1 MIPHEYIEEL
11 TRRTDI
17 VDLVG
22 SYVQLKRKGRLYG
35 GLCPFHSEKTPSFY
49 VYPDTQS
56 FYCFGCGAGGD
67 AITFAKKIN
76 SISYGEAVKLLAGRA
91 GMPEPQE
98 DDKTGRMRSRILSMN
113 KEAAR
118 FFHAC
123 LNSTVEEAYWRR
135 RGLDDKTIVRFGL
148 GYAPNDGQALYQFL
162 RDKGYNQQELDASG
176 LFKRSQSGRI
186 YCLFWKR
193 VMTPI
198 FDLRGNIIAFGGRV
212 LDDSK
217 PKYVNSPETLVYH
230 KSETVFALQI
240 AKKSASRR
248 FVLCEGYM
256 DVISMQQAGIDT
268 AVCAC
273 GTALTPEQVRLIS
286 EYAEEVILSYDSD
299 EAGQKATLRSLELFR
314 NSPVRVGVLQIPG
327 AKDPDE
333 YIKKYGAERFQAL
346 LDGVGNALDFRL
358 KRLRDQYDLKQ
369 DAQRLEY
376 VREAVD
382 MLAERSNPTEQEV
395 YAGRLAEET
404 NISKTAIMTQLAA
417 AVKKAGNKRRRD
429 QNRAR
434 LHSGEMNRISVPY
447 SAGGSQALGVASAK
461 IEGRLRTPEYVAAA
475 VSACLAGREGRAYD
489 RDLLK
494 NAFSRSGFTSGY
506 LDGKIDGTMFGVRS
520 EADAEL
526 TKKTLPALREL
537 YRRERS
543 RVPVRMKL
551 EIEGGGEKLTVT
563 DDEGN
568 RAFAYGDAEP
578 QPARTDP
585 TESLQRSLSKTGGT
599 PFAVEKI
606 DVEMDG
612 GPWFVPGSAV
622 NELRRTAL
630 EGLQQKR
637 EVLHPWPVNDVTL
650 PPLPL
655 RTLPPHRT
663 LRARFEHWD
672 QVPERALSGI
682 EYLILPIAQADRVP
696 REWRSKTI
704 LELPR
709 VMFGALEADT
719 ARRIAA
725 TQDAGFAGY
734 EAGNIAHLRL
744 CRGLP
749 LSGGFGLNVTNDLS
763 AQFYADHGLDS
774 ILILPEVKDSDIST
788 IAPTKNGKPVPT
800 GVLIYG
806 HMPLMV
812 TRACPLQNIHDCT
825 HCDKTGVLTDRKAK
839 KFPVRCGMG
848 VRTIYNPVPIY
859 MGDKPGALTVDY
871 GVAYFTLETRE
882 EAAAILDAIRQHAP
896 FEGDFTRGLYFKG
909 TN

>member
-11 TRRTDI
+11 NRRTDI
-17 VDLVG
+17 VELVG

-67 AITFAKKIN
+67 AINFAKKIN
-76 SISYGEAVKLLAGRA
+76 SIDYGEAVKMLAARA

-123 LNSTVEEAYWRR
+123 LNSTVEEARQARAYWRR

-176 LFKRSQSGRI
+176 LFKRSQSGRV

-248 FVLCEGYM
+248 YVLCEGYM

-286 EYAEEVILSYDSD
+286 EYADEVILSYDSD

-333 YIKKYGAERFQAL
+333 YIKKYGAERFRAL

-369 DAQRLEY
+369 DSQRLEY

-404 NISKTAIMTQLAA
+404 NISKNAIMTQLAT
-417 AVKKAGNKRRRD
+417 AVKKAGSKRRRE

-434 LHSGEMNRISVPY
+434 LQSGEMNQINVPY
-447 SAGGSQALGVASAK
+447 SAGGSQALGVASAEQRILAALLREPSYLK
-461 IEGRLRTPEYVAAA
+461 QVQSQLSPDKFVLPQQKELYQAMLTCQEQGIEISLSTLRPFVQSEETLNELSRLAAQYSDVNCTP
-475 VSACLAGREGRAYD
+475 D
-489 RDLLK
+489 DLRL
-494 NAFSRSGFTSGY
+494 Y
-506 LDGKIDGTMFGVRS
+506 LDRIAQGTPIASKAANMSNEDLERYLQS
-520 EADAEL
+520 MRE
-526 TKKTLPALREL
+526 KKQGNLPA
-537 YRRERS
+537 
-543 RVPVRMKL
+543 
-551 EIEGGGEKLTVT
+551 
-563 DDEGN
+563 DE
-568 RAFAYGDAEP
+568 
-578 QPARTDP
+578 
-585 TESLQRSLSKTGGT
+585 
-599 PFAVEKI
+599 
-606 DVEMDG
+606 
-612 GPWFVPGSAV
+612 
-622 NELRRTAL
+622 
-630 EGLQQKR
+630 
-637 EVLHPWPVNDVTL
+637 
-650 PPLPL
+650 
-655 RTLPPHRT
+655 
-663 LRARFEHWD
+663 
-672 QVPERALSGI
+672 
-682 EYLILPIAQADRVP
+682 
-696 REWRSKTI
+696 
-704 LELPR
+704 
-709 VMFGALEADT
+709 
-719 ARRIAA
+719 
-725 TQDAGFAGY
+725 
-734 EAGNIAHLRL
+734 
-744 CRGLP
+744 
-749 LSGGFGLNVTNDLS
+749 
-763 AQFYADHGLDS
+763 
-774 ILILPEVKDSDIST
+774 
-788 IAPTKNGKPVPT
+788 
-800 GVLIYG
+800 
-806 HMPLMV
+806 
-812 TRACPLQNIHDCT
+812 
-825 HCDKTGVLTDRKAK
+825 
-839 KFPVRCGMG
+839 
-848 VRTIYNPVPIY
+848 
-859 MGDKPGALTVDY
+859 
-871 GVAYFTLETRE
+871 
-882 EAAAILDAIRQHAP
+882 
-896 FEGDFTRGLYFKG
+896 
-909 TN
+909 

>member
-11 TRRTDI
+11 NRRTDI
-17 VDLVG
+17 VELVG

-67 AITFAKKIN
+67 AINFAKKIN
-76 SISYGEAVKLLAGRA
+76 SIDYGEAVKMLAARA

-123 LNSTVEEAYWRR
+123 LNSTVEEARQARAYWRR

-248 FVLCEGYM
+248 YVLCEGYM

-286 EYAEEVILSYDSD
+286 EYADEVILSYDSD

-333 YIKKYGAERFQAL
+333 YIKKYGAERFRAL

-404 NISKTAIMTQLAA
+404 NISKNAIMTQLAT
-417 AVKKAGNKRRRD
+417 AVKKAGSKRRRE

-434 LHSGEMNRISVPY
+434 LQSGEMNQINVPY
-447 SAGGSQALGVASAK
+447 SAGGSQALGVASAEQRILAALLREPSYLK
-461 IEGRLRTPEYVAAA
+461 QVQSQLSPDKFVLPQQKELYQAMLTCQEQGIEISLSTLRPFVQSEETLNELSRLAAQYSDVNCTP
-475 VSACLAGREGRAYD
+475 D
-489 RDLLK
+489 DLRL
-494 NAFSRSGFTSGY
+494 Y
-506 LDGKIDGTMFGVRS
+506 LDRIAQGTPIASKAANMSNEDLERYLQS
-520 EADAEL
+520 MRE
-526 TKKTLPALREL
+526 KKQGNLPA
-537 YRRERS
+537 
-543 RVPVRMKL
+543 
-551 EIEGGGEKLTVT
+551 
-563 DDEGN
+563 DE
-568 RAFAYGDAEP
+568 
-578 QPARTDP
+578 
-585 TESLQRSLSKTGGT
+585 
-599 PFAVEKI
+599 
-606 DVEMDG
+606 
-612 GPWFVPGSAV
+612 
-622 NELRRTAL
+622 
-630 EGLQQKR
+630 
-637 EVLHPWPVNDVTL
+637 
-650 PPLPL
+650 
-655 RTLPPHRT
+655 
-663 LRARFEHWD
+663 
-672 QVPERALSGI
+672 
-682 EYLILPIAQADRVP
+682 
-696 REWRSKTI
+696 
-704 LELPR
+704 
-709 VMFGALEADT
+709 
-719 ARRIAA
+719 
-725 TQDAGFAGY
+725 
-734 EAGNIAHLRL
+734 
-744 CRGLP
+744 
-749 LSGGFGLNVTNDLS
+749 
-763 AQFYADHGLDS
+763 
-774 ILILPEVKDSDIST
+774 
-788 IAPTKNGKPVPT
+788 
-800 GVLIYG
+800 
-806 HMPLMV
+806 
-812 TRACPLQNIHDCT
+812 
-825 HCDKTGVLTDRKAK
+825 
-839 KFPVRCGMG
+839 
-848 VRTIYNPVPIY
+848 
-859 MGDKPGALTVDY
+859 
-871 GVAYFTLETRE
+871 
-882 EAAAILDAIRQHAP
+882 
-896 FEGDFTRGLYFKG
+896 
-909 TN
+909 